1 MNTLKTND
9 QLTIEDVFPKSVLN
23 SDEAIKELEKNKEI
37 EKTVDRKKLFYET
50 NKYKYSFKS
59 YQAIKTFGKDIY
71 DGTIVLKEPD
81 EYQIHLL
88 VEILNFKKKRKPKGS
103 EKKQEKLIVL
113 KNLYNFF
120 EGR

>member
-1 MNTLKTND
+1 M
-9 QLTIEDVFPKSVLN
+9 EDVFPKSVLN

-50 NKYKYSFKS
+50 NKYKYIFKS

-81 EYQIHLL
+81 EYQIQLL